1 MNIQDEVSKIHA
13 QFGVSELANY
23 KIQILFDKHGNE
35 QYNQA
40 LEDAAEK
47 VQIKSVNEYQGEE
60 FKYLTIDKQSIL
72 SLKKSVSSTN

>member
-23 KIQILFDKHGNE
+23 KIQLLFDKHGNE

-40 LEDAAEK
+40 LEDAAKNADTKNVECGALA
-47 VQIKSVNEYQGEE
+47 VYIEV
-60 FKYLTIDKQSIL
+60 DKDSIL
-72 SLKKSVSSTN
+72 KLKKSVSKSV